1 MVEFYPWQYPLLYR
15 RDRPRIPLQRQPSV
29 LQIHLSHYRIPEAG
43 KLFFAFFPN
52 FFRDVSNTRKTHEK
66 NQLLD
71 RHDALDEH
79 GRFRDIL
86 IGAVAAGG
94 YALDAVHDVLPLN
107 DLAEHGIAPAAGS
120 GGGVIQEIIVGYV
133 DEELTRS
140 RVRIVGA
147 RRRDRVLV
155 GLEAVVGFVFNR
167 SLGFLL
173 LQTGFNAAAL
183 THEAADDAVEN
194 RAVVKTRANVLQ
206 KIFTGLRC
214 SCFIEFDV
222 KDALVG
228 RKANH
233 D

>member
-1 MVEFYPWQYPLLYR
+1 M
-15 RDRPRIPLQRQPSV
+15 
-29 LQIHLSHYRIPEAG
+29 
-43 KLFFAFFPN
+43 
-52 FFRDVSNTRKTHEK
+52 
-66 NQLLD
+66 
-71 RHDALDEH
+71 
-79 GRFRDIL
+79 
-86 IGAVAAGG
+86 
-94 YALDAVHDVLPLN
+94 
-107 DLAEHGIAPAAGS
+107 
-120 GGGVIQEIIVGYV
+120 IQEIIVGYV

-147 RRRDRVLV
+147 SHRDRVLV
-155 GLEAVVGFVFNR
+155 VLEAVVGFVFNR

-173 LQTGFNAAAL
+173 LQTGFKAAAL
-183 THEAADDAVEN
+183 NHEAADDAVEN